1 MQSFQD
7 FNELTVIQTTL
18 DETFNNGP
26 KKGGYPWGSITVNRA
41 EMVLLR
47 HLLAKRRAD
56 IEAAGRDTKRLCVSV
71 GSENDFP
78 LRRNVEPISPG
89 YSPSSPS
96 PSYSPTSPSY
106 SPTSTTTTVK
116 PPRFHDHHNG
126 LLGAWEDNEED
137 SYNALFAK

>member
-18 DETFNNGP
+18 DETFNI
-26 KKGGYPWGSITVNRA
+26 YTCLDTQHPWGSITVNRA

-78 LRRNVEPISPG
+78 LRPHLEP
-89 YSPSSPS
+89 PS
-96 PSYSPTSPSY
+96 PSYSPTSPSYSPTSPQY

>member
-47 HLLAKRRAD
+47 HLLTKRRAD

-78 LRRNVEPISPG
+78 LRPNMEPTSPG
-89 YSPSSPS
+89 
-96 PSYSPTSPSY
+96 YSPTSPSY